1 MLPSLRIV
9 KGGLRRATEALATE
23 IAAPRPGS
31 TTPEWSELE
40 WQLAAAAAAAHGVSP
55 LLSTTSTWQNAPWQ
69 SFLAHQREHVAQRFT
84 RIAVLLE
91 RIDRGARAAGLPI
104 VPLKGAAL
112 HALGVYLPGE
122 RPMADIDL
130 LVRECDVAATNALL
144 ETLGYEES
152 LATWKHRSFKPMA
165 GRVMPGLGEH
175 RDTQITI
182 ELHTCIQERL
192 PVSAVEITARIYP
205 TRPQPG
211 LNPYPSIGALMSH
224 LLLHTAGNICS
235 RTLRLLHL
243 NDIARL
249 AARMTDEDWNVLWV
263 GQAGEPPWWALPPL
277 RLTARYY
284 HDAIP
289 ASVLARVTA
298 GCPALLRMTSRRQT
312 LTHASCSDLWIQTFP
327 GIEWSRSVREA
338 GRYISR
344 RIKPGEDAHRERMG
358 QARTQAFLQGQSW
371 ARLSRG
377 RQILLRLTRPV
388 PRMDALYVV
397 RAALARDAG
406 AP

>member
-9 KGGLRRATEALATE
+9 KGGLQRATEALALQIT
-23 IAAPRPGS
+23 APPTGA

-40 WQLAAAAAAAHGVSP
+40 WQLAAAAAAAHGVAP
-55 LLSTTSTWQNAPWQ
+55 LLSKTSTWQNAPWQ
-69 SFLAHQREHVAQRFT
+69 AFLAEQHEHVAQRFT
-84 RIAVLLE
+84 RIAALLK

-112 HALGVYLPGE
+112 HALGVYRPGE

-130 LVRECDVAATNALL
+130 LVRECDGTAATALL
-144 ETLGYEES
+144 EALGYEES
-152 LATWKHRSFKPMA
+152 LAVWKHRSFKPVA

-182 ELHTCIQERL
+182 ELHTRIQERL
-192 PVSAVEITARIYP
+192 PVSAVEITAGIFP
-205 TRPQPG
+205 VRPQPG
-211 LNPYPSIGALMSH
+211 LNAYPSIGALMNH

-249 AARMTDEDWNVLWV
+249 CASMTDADWNVLWDEHT
-263 GQAGEPPWWALPPL
+263 GAPPWWALPPL
-277 RLTARYY
+277 RLTTRYY
-284 HDAIP
+284 PDAVP
-289 ASVLARVTA
+289 AAVLARVTA

-312 LTHASCSDLWIQTFP
+312 LTQASCSDLWIQKLP

-338 GRYISR
+338 GRYLRR
-344 RIKPGEDAHRERMG
+344 RIKPGAEATRERMS

-371 ARLSRG
+371 ARMSRG

-388 PRMDALYVV
+388 PRMDALYVI

-406 AP
+406 AR

>member
-1 MLPSLRIV
+1 
-9 KGGLRRATEALATE
+9 
-23 IAAPRPGS
+23 
-31 TTPEWSELE
+31 
-40 WQLAAAAAAAHGVSP
+40 
-55 LLSTTSTWQNAPWQ
+55 
-69 SFLAHQREHVAQRFT
+69 
-84 RIAVLLE
+84 
-91 RIDRGARAAGLPI
+91 
-104 VPLKGAAL
+104 
-112 HALGVYLPGE
+112 
-122 RPMADIDL
+122 
-130 LVRECDVAATNALL
+130 
-144 ETLGYEES
+144 
-152 LATWKHRSFKPMA
+152 
-165 GRVMPGLGEH
+165 
-175 RDTQITI
+175 
-182 ELHTCIQERL
+182 
-192 PVSAVEITARIYP
+192 VEITARIYP